1 MVFEYVFYTT
11 DSSFDYN
18 GPFGSETQIEREDTG
33 FRYDP
38 DSHKIEGFGDLEK
51 VIFKRHDKPIKTLC
65 EFLAQSIYWH
75 KISIDDVTKMRNE
88 TGIINIAQ
96 EYLIEKMVKDIT
108 VSEDMANTLYEME
121 REGKYEYLS
130 KAAIL

>member
-1 MVFEYVFYTT
+1 ME
-11 DSSFDYN
+11 
-18 GPFGSETQIEREDTG
+18 
-33 FRYDP
+33 
-38 DSHKIEGFGDLEK
+38 KI
-51 VIFKRHDKPIKTLC
+51 IFKRHDKAIKTLC